1 MTQGSPHLVIIR
13 NPCLLRPSLSC
24 AIELDSKVI
33 VTGGDNAPR
42 QVSVYTLAGWA
53 ADLPSLRTSRWL
65 HACGHFV
72 NSEDKQVSR

>member
-1 MTQGSPHLVIIR
+1 MSCLHL
-13 NPCLLRPSLSC
+13 PSLSC

-42 QVSVYTLAGWA
+42 QVTVYTLAGWA

-65 HACGHFV
+65 HGCGHFV
-72 NSEDKQVSR
+72 NSEDKQV

>member
-1 MTQGSPHLVIIR
+1 MS
-13 NPCLLRPSLSC
+13 CLPLASLSC

-42 QVSVYTLAGWA
+42 QVTVYTLAGWA

-65 HACGHFV
+65 HGCGHFV
-72 NSEDKQVSR
+72 NTDNQVVRQ

>member
-1 MTQGSPHLVIIR
+1 M
-13 NPCLLRPSLSC
+13 
-24 AIELDSKVI
+24 I

-72 NSEDKQVSR
+72 NSEDKQVSQ